1 MKKFLLLS
9 LLLYC
14 CLNTLSAQE
23 LVRTKNK
30 YTYKDQ
36 ILSAKELKHLYQST
50 PQAYQHYKKANRKF
64 ALSSGLIVLGGVYLG
79 GRLGY
84 LTSTGNLE
92 WKEASLGAGL
102 VLIGIWVSSGTNEE
116 YNKAVTLF
124 NQKKSAGLKITPSK
138 KGLGVVFRF

>member
-1 MKKFLLLS
+1 VKKFLLLS
-9 LLLYC
+9 LLLYYS
-14 CLNTLSAQE
+14 LNTLSAQE

-50 PQAYQHYKKANRKF
+50 PQAYQHFKKANRKF

-92 WKEASLGAGL
+92 WKEAGLGASL
-102 VLIGIWVSSGTNEE
+102 VLIGLWSPQGLMKNTIRLLLSSIKR
-116 YNKAVTLF
+116 KALV
-124 NQKKSAGLKITPSK
+124 
-138 KGLGVVFRF
+138 